1 MSDRV
6 ASTNTQGDATNRQA
20 AARGLS
26 ATEAREWADMN
37 ASNARVAAGQGTPQ
51 DGRR

>member
-1 MSDRV
+1 MPEPVR
-6 ASTNTQGDATNRQA
+6 STNVQGDATQRQA

-26 ATEAREWADMN
+26 AAERREWDSMN

-51 DGRR
+51 DGR